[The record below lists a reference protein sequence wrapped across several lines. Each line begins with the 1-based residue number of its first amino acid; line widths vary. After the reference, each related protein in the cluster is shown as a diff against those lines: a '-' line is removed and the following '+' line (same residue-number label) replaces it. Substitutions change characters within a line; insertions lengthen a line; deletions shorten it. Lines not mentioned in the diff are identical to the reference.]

1 MNKFRLPPWR
11 RLRLY
16 ILREFRHTRRLSRKT
31 FALFFLL
38 IGATLVA
45 LSSLGFAKLADWA
58 LEKNAE
64 WVHEYPWFVWVAQPL
79 ILMVIVWLTRRFAPY
94 TSGSGIPQVLASLA
108 LPYGAQKNRL
118 ISFLETLL
126 KIPLTFLG
134 MLVGAS
140 IGREGPSV
148 QVGAAVMAAWGR
160 WCKKHNLAFSGLQ
173 ENDLLAAGAAGGLAA
188 AFNAPLSGV
197 IFAIE
202 ELGRSVMLRWERQ
215 IFISILAS
223 GFVLVAIQG
232 NNPYFSNFY
241 GVELKSMLKWVLIA
255 GLVCGVC
262 GGIFAR
268 CLYKSAAWIVPARR
282 REWVRKHPILLAGI
296 IGLILAALA
305 TLSHGNTLG
314 TGYLQAAAA
323 LRGTAEIPY
332 GTATLKWLATVVSYW
347 AGIPGGI
354 FTPSLTI
361 GAMIGQ
367 EMANFAGL
375 TLGANVIVLL
385 AMTAFLAAATQSP
398 LTASVIVMEMTGS
411 QNLLFWLL
419 VCAIFAAQVS
429 RQFMPTPFYHAAA
442 ARFRHRITETFSA
455 APAEP
460 KTADTQPQPKE

>member
-1 MNKFRLPPWR
+1 MR
-11 RLRLY
+11 RR
-16 ILREFRHTRRLSRKT
+16 ILHQFRHTRRLSRKT

-38 IGATLVA
+38 VGATLVA
-45 LSSLGFAKLADWA
+45 LTSLGFAKLADWA

-64 WVHEYPWFVWVAQPL
+64 WVHEYPWFVWAVQPL
-79 ILMVIVWLTRRFAPY
+79 ALMAIVWFTRRFAPY

-118 ISFLETLL
+118 ISFGETIF

-215 IFISILAS
+215 IFIGILAS
-223 GFVLVAIQG
+223 GFVVVAIQG

-241 GVELKSMLKWVLIA
+241 GVELKNMIQWVLIT
-255 GLVCGVC
+255 GLVCGIF
-262 GGIFAR
+262 GGLFAR
-268 CLYKSAAWIVPARR
+268 FLYKGAAWVVLPRWREHIRR
-282 REWVRKHPILLAGI
+282 HPVLFAGLL
-296 IGLILAALA
+296 GLILAALA
-305 TLSHGNTLG
+305 TVSHGNTLG
-314 TGYLQAAAA
+314 TGYFQAASA
-323 LRGTAEIPY
+323 LRGTADVPY
-332 GTATLKWLATVVSYW
+332 GTAILKWLATVVSYW

-361 GAMIGQ
+361 GALIGQ
-367 EMANFAGL
+367 EIANISGL
-375 TLGANVIVLL
+375 TLGANVLVLL
-385 AMTAFLAAATQSP
+385 SMTAFLAAATQSP

-429 RQFMPTPFYHAAA
+429 RQFMPVPFYHAAA

-455 APAEP
+455 APTA
-460 KTADTQPQPKE
+460 KTATVQPQSKE